1 MDFLGLCSQVNKM
14 NFWVQPGPSPPK
26 SLLKFCILHVGMK
39 WFHGRFVKP
48 VEVSKQKSNLS
59 SLCPARRDFIWSN
72 QIPPSFFLFSSDLR
86 DPLLAFL
93 LLLLLAVLLLFPSL
107 LLLLLVG
114 KYSLFRWRRRAKFRI
129 PDARFSLSSS
139 SSLFSFTSTQQ
150 RLLRP
155 SSVCPHM
162 HRQSASPPAADWTGQ
177 HTRIQD
183 REEEKPHALTLNIRF
198 WQRWSRWAGGG
209 GGSSVGPVA

>member
-1 MDFLGLCSQVNKM
+1 MYFACKSTMLLGSKQASRFIEKKTFSKLD
-14 NFWVQPGPSPPK
+14 
-26 SLLKFCILHVGMK
+26 LLRLLHVHIMLP
-39 WFHGRFVKP
+39 FVP
-48 VEVSKQKSNLS
+48 
-59 SLCPARRDFIWSN
+59 RRLN
-72 QIPPSFFLFSSDLR
+72 E
-86 DPLLAFL
+86 
-93 LLLLLAVLLLFPSL
+93 
-107 LLLLLVG
+107 LLLLVG

-198 WQRWSRWAGGG
+198 
-209 GGSSVGPVA
+209 